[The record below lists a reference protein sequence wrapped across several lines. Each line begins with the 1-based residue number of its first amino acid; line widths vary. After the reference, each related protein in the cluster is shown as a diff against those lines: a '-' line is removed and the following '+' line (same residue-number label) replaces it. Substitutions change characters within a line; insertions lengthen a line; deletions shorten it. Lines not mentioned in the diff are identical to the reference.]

1 MTYRDGLGRTNEQQA
16 DVSPRHPL
24 EARLLE
30 LETELRMLRRELMP
44 SQIELGVLPEGDLTL
59 LRCRVGGD
67 DYGIATDSIVEILR
81 YVQVTRIADVP
92 TVVAGAINVRGQV
105 VAVIDTRLRF
115 RHAADAPR
123 RGTAIVLVRMNG
135 RLAGLIV
142 DQVVDIVTI
151 RRDALSAPGG
161 ALGNA
166 QGIAAI
172 ATLEHGVAQVID
184 LGYVL
189 SSTQWQHV
197 ANAIESTAPVAQ
209 GGDAGGE

>member
-1 MTYRDGLGRTNEQQA
+1 
-16 DVSPRHPL
+16 
-24 EARLLE
+24 
-30 LETELRMLRRELMP
+30 MLRRELMP

-92 TVVAGAINVRGQV
+92 TVVAGAINVRGRV

-123 RGTAIVLVRMNG
+123 RGTAIVLVRVNG

-142 DQVVDIVTI
+142 DQVVDIVTVG
-151 RRDALSAPGG
+151 RDALSAPGG

-197 ANAIESTAPVAQ
+197 ANAIESAAPVAQ

>member
-1 MTYRDGLGRTNEQQA
+1 M
-16 DVSPRHPL
+16 
-24 EARLLE
+24 
-30 LETELRMLRRELMP
+30 ELRTLRRALLPAQFELD
-44 SQIELGVLPEGDLTL
+44 VLPEGDLTL

-67 DYGIATDSIVEILR
+67 DYGIATDSVVEILR
-81 YVQVTRIADVP
+81 YVQVTRVADVP

-105 VAVIDTRLRF
+105 VPVIDTRLRF

-123 RGTAIVLVRMNG
+123 RGTAIVLVRVNA

-142 DQVVDIVTI
+142 DQVLDIVSI
-151 RRDALSAPGG
+151 SREALSAPGG

-172 ATLEHGVAQVID
+172 ATLDHGVAQIID

-189 SSTQWQHV
+189 SSTQWDHI
-197 ANAIESTAPVAQ
+197 ANAIESVAPATQ
-209 GGDAGGE
+209 GGDERGE